1 MGTVSVDSL
10 GKAYKRYPNRWAR
23 VAEWT
28 LGRAR
33 HELHWV
39 LRDVSFQVAAG
50 EAVGIIGANGAGKST
65 LLKLITG
72 TTQATTGRVHT
83 TGLVAAMLELG
94 MGFHPDFTGRQN
106 AVMAGQLLGHG
117 AARMRELMP
126 AIESFAGI
134 GAYIDEPVRTYSSGM
149 QVRLGF
155 SVATAVRPDVLIVDE
170 ALSVGDAQFQR
181 RSFERIREFRQAGTT
196 LLLVSHDLAAVKSM
210 CDRALWLDRGSV
222 RASGETREVVD
233 AYLASI
239 YENQQ
244 RVALPDEEP
253 AAAAPAPGEPEPAD
267 MRLERMSAAGLEN
280 RIRVFDFNRKSSKWG
295 NGDVRIT
302 GAQLLDRSGQPLTW
316 VMGGEVVRMRV
327 TAVASV
333 DHASVL
339 VGFTVKDRTGQALF
353 GDNNYITDMDHPVAI
368 RAGDEIEATFDF
380 RMPILPGGTYFVA
393 TAAATGTQS
402 DHVIE
407 EWIDEAL
414 QFESL
419 NYQSI
424 QGLVGVPM
432 HRIRVTVQRPATA

>member
-1 MGTVSVDSL
+1 MGTVTVESL
-10 GKAYKRYPNRWAR
+10 GKAYKRYPDRWAR
-23 VAEWT
+23 LAEWT
-28 LGRAR
+28 LRRTR

-39 LRDVSFQVAAG
+39 LRDVGFRVAAG
-50 EAVGIIGANGAGKST
+50 EALGIIGANGAGKST

-72 TTQATTGRVHT
+72 TTQPTTGRVET
-83 TGLVAAMLELG
+83 TGQVAAMLELG

-106 AVMAGQLLGHG
+106 ALMAGQLLGHPG
-117 AARMRELMP
+117 SRMRELMP
-126 AIESFAGI
+126 TIEAFAGI

-149 QVRLGF
+149 QVRLAF
-155 SVATAVRPDVLIVDE
+155 SVATVTRPDVLIVDE

-196 LLLVSHDLAAVKSM
+196 LLLVSHDLAAIKSM
-210 CDRALWLDRGSV
+210 CDRALWLDKGTV
-222 RASGETREVVD
+222 RASGATREVID
-233 AYLASI
+233 GYLASV
-239 YENQQ
+239 YEGQQ
-244 RVALPDEEP
+244 RVTLEGDGTP
-253 AAAAPAPGEPEPAD
+253 AAPAPGEPERAD
-267 MRLERMSAAGLEN
+267 IRLDTLASNGLEN
-280 RIRVFDFNRKSSKWG
+280 RIRVFDFNRQSSKWG

-302 GAQLLDRSGQPLTW
+302 GAQLLDRAGQPLTW
-316 VMGGEVVRMRV
+316 VMGGEIVRMRV
-327 TAVASV
+327 TATASV

-393 TAAATGTQS
+393 AAVATGTQS

-407 EWIDEAL
+407 EWLDEAL

-432 HRIRVTVQRPATA
+432 HRIRVTVQRPQAA

>member
-1 MGTVSVDSL
+1 MGTVTVEAL
-10 GKAYKRYPNRWAR
+10 GKAYKRYPDRWAR
-23 VAEWT
+23 LAEWT
-28 LGRAR
+28 LRRPR

-39 LRDVSFQVAAG
+39 LRDVGFRVAAG
-50 EAVGIIGANGAGKST
+50 EALGIIGANGAGKST

-72 TTQATTGRVHT
+72 TTQPTTGRVET
-83 TGLVAAMLELG
+83 TGQVAAMLELG

-106 AVMAGQLLGHG
+106 ALMAGQLLGHSG
-117 AARMRELMP
+117 SRVRELMP
-126 AIESFAGI
+126 AIEAFAGI

-149 QVRLGF
+149 QVRLAF
-155 SVATAVRPDVLIVDE
+155 SVATATRPDVLIVDE

-196 LLLVSHDLAAVKSM
+196 LLLVSHDLAAIKSM
-210 CDRALWLDRGSV
+210 CDRALWLDKGVV
-222 RASGETREVVD
+222 RASGDTREVID
-233 AYLASI
+233 GYLASV
-239 YENQQ
+239 YEGQQ
-244 RVALPDEEP
+244 RVTLEDDGTP
-253 AAAAPAPGEPEPAD
+253 ATPAPGEPERAD
-267 MRLERMSAAGLEN
+267 IRLDALAATGLEN
-280 RIRVFDFNRKSSKWG
+280 RIRVFDFNRQSSKWG

-302 GAQLLDRSGQPLTW
+302 GAQLLDRAGQPLTW

-327 TAVASV
+327 TATASV

-393 TAAATGTQS
+393 TAVATGTQS

-432 HRIRVTVQRPATA
+432 HRIRVSVQRPQAA